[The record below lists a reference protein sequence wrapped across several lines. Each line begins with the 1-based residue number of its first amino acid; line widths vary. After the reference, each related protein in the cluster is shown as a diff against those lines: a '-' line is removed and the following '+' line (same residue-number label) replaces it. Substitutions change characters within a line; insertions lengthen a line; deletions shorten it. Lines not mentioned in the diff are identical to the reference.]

1 MKWRR
6 GSSTDHSRGSDTDQD
21 QEPSQRAAVDSTHP
35 DVPGGAQATDPVQ
48 MTAWVAGY
56 VQGVGFRWWTR
67 SRAMELGLVGTATNL
82 YDGRVEVVVEGPKEA
97 CEALLRQLRGA
108 NTPGGVDTVTYQLS
122 DARGTFRGF
131 NER

>member
-6 GSSTDHSRGSDTDQD
+6 G
-21 QEPSQRAAVDSTHP
+21 ERADELPV
-35 DVPGGAQATDPVQ
+35 GAAQGVQ
-48 MTAWVAGY
+48 PRAGTVRMTVWVAGY

-67 SRAMELGLVGTATNL
+67 SRALELGLVGTATNL
-82 YDGRVEVVVEGPKEA
+82 YDGRVEVVVEGPQED
-97 CEALLRQLRGA
+97 CEALLARLRGA
-108 NTPGGVDTVTYQLS
+108 KTPGGVDTVTYQFS